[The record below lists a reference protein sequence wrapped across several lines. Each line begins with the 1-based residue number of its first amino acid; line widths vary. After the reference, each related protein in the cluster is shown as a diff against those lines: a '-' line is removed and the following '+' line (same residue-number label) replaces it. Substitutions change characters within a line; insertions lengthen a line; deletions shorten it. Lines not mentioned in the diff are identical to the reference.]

1 MMTSV
6 LSPRKLGK
14 RAGKQI
20 QDAVASWGSTPTRRD
35 GKLFGGLA
43 PSLGAAHRE
52 TFEAR
57 HMPKVA
63 ARPLRPAF
71 CCFPHA
77 SPVLPSGAEK
87 QKTAPKDRSK
97 QLISLRKSGA
107 GEGIRTLDPNLGKV
121 PWADSLASK
130 SVVVLL
136 RLFRQPK
143 GAIEIILPL
152 PCLQPAFGFKPFEVG
167 QVSR

>member
-1 MMTSV
+1 MV
-6 LSPRKLGK
+6 LGACHQSLNTNHPAQGPRGCAYSLPLAYPIYSGASGKQKRPRRAVFIALIFLRKL
-14 RAGKQI
+14 
-20 QDAVASWGSTPTRRD
+20 
-35 GKLFGGLA
+35 
-43 PSLGAAHRE
+43 
-52 TFEAR
+52 
-57 HMPKVA
+57 
-63 ARPLRPAF
+63 
-71 CCFPHA
+71 
-77 SPVLPSGAEK
+77 
-87 QKTAPKDRSK
+87 
-97 QLISLRKSGA
+97 GA

-167 QVSR
+167 QVSQ